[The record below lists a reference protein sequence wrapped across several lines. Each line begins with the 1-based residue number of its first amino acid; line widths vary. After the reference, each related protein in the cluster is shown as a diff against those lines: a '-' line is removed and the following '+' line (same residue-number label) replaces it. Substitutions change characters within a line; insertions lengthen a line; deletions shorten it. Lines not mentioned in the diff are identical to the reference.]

1 MKRMW
6 RRLVILLLIL
16 ALPLPSLAGWGGV
29 CADAAPIEH
38 AMADMGDAAD
48 APCCP
53 DAGAFSECA
62 QGDCAT
68 AAMHFALPVARAD
81 LSARAHV
88 LSATPMP
95 GFTSV
100 TVPRHDR
107 PPILTA

>member
-1 MKRMW
+1 MQRMW

-29 CADAAPIEH
+29 CTDAAPTAH
-38 AMADMGDAAD
+38 VMADMGDAAD

-68 AAMHFALPVARAD
+68 AGMHFALPVARAD

-95 GFTSV
+95 GFASV

-107 PPILTA
+107 PPILTT